1 MFALEVL
8 LVGHSYQNLS
18 ELESTDVLVISCILF
33 VVFQKLSI
41 RVLENHIQI
50 ISAQGD
56 LL

>member
-18 ELESTDVLVISCILF
+18 ELESTDVLVINCILF